1 MKSKQDTTDRTKRL
15 IASIVLGMLVTHLCA
30 GALDWLYFTVRSAL
44 VQRYIIDGYINRK
57 GVEWLMYGAL
67 DSVIEDT
74 IDDIIKFFQWGFFP
88 SLVSLFFWARLL
100 FGGLWGVLV
109 VNTALR
115 ADFATR
121 LWMLVSCLVFHLP
134 GIFAVRHNLHTP
146 IQVEVILVN
155 IIGCLVAGE
164 LIVRYHQV
172 WVAKLLTQ
180 LR

>member
-1 MKSKQDTTDRTKRL
+1 MMKPRSGTSDSTKRL

-44 VQRYIIDGYINRK
+44 VRRYLIEGYINRK
-57 GVEWLMYGAL
+57 GVEWLMYGQVER
-67 DSVIEDT
+67 VIEDT
-74 IDDIIKFFQWGFFP
+74 IDDIIRFFQWGFFP
-88 SLVSLFFWARLL
+88 HLLSLFLWARLL
-100 FGGLWGVLV
+100 FGGLWG
-109 VNTALR
+109 ALIEKMPIR

-121 LWMLVSCLVFHLP
+121 LWMWVSCLAFHLP

-155 IIGCLVAGE
+155 IIGCIVAGE
-164 LIVRYHQV
+164 WMLKRHRA
-172 WVAKLLTQ
+172 WTERF